1 MKKSVIYRVLL
12 TVILAPLASG
22 LMFGSWYVITN
33 SVKADVNKSIDS
45 KIRVVTKTYDKK
57 LDDIQKKT
65 NENGKKID
73 RVIFLLIPSQ

>member
-12 TVILAPLASG
+12 TVILAPLTSG
-22 LMFGSWYVITN
+22 LIFGSWYVITN

-45 KIRVVTKTYDKK
+45 KIRIVTKTYDKK

-73 RVIFLLIPSQ
+73 RVIFLLIP